1 MTSSPTST
9 LSKIMALLSDGA
21 YHSGRALG
29 EALGMSRAAIWKHIQ
44 QLNQLGVAITSVPSK
59 GYALVTPCI
68 LLDKQKILSML
79 KTHYHVDYD
88 YVTVYDQV
96 ASTQE
101 VARSAPSTP
110 SLGFHLAEHQ
120 SKGRGR
126 FGRSWYSPWGSNIY
140 LSFAWSVERDI
151 SELSGLSLILSL
163 ALIKALRAAG
173 VTDLGVKWPND
184 LIWHDKKLGGILVEM
199 DAVSYSHTR
208 MVIGIGINVNTPEH
222 AQLFIPR
229 AFTSLQRILEK
240 PQDRNLIAAHMIHY
254 LTEDLTRFLSH
265 GLDDFLSE
273 WQQYDVLYGKSITIT
288 SGEQQHTGI
297 MHGINAQG
305 QLLLKQ
311 ADGQITTHSAG
322 ETSLA
327 AMYTTHT

>member
-1 MTSSPTST
+1 MTSSPTSI
-9 LSKIMALLSDGA
+9 LSTIMGLLSDGA
-21 YHSGRALG
+21 YHSGRTLG

-68 LLDKQKILSML
+68 LLDKQTILRDL
-79 KTHYHVDYD
+79 KAHYHIDHD
-88 YVTVYDQV
+88 AITIYDQV
-96 ASTQE
+96 TSTQE
-101 VARSAPSTP
+101 VARSAPNTP

-120 SKGRGR
+120 SQGRGR

-140 LSFAWSVERDI
+140 LSFAWSVDRDI

-163 ALIKALRAAG
+163 ALIKALQAAG
-173 VTDLGVKWPND
+173 VTELGVKWPND

-222 AQLFIPR
+222 AHNFIPR
-229 AFTSLQRILEK
+229 AFTSLQHILGR
-240 PQDRNLIAAHMIHY
+240 PQDRNSIAAHMIYY
-254 LTEDLTRFLSH
+254 LTQDLTKFLAQ
-265 GLDDFLSE
+265 GLSAFLPE
-273 WQQYDVLYGKSITIT
+273 WQQYDVLYGKPITIT
-288 SGEQQHTGI
+288 SGKQKHTGI

-311 ADGQITTHSAG
+311 ADGQISKHSAG

-327 AMYTTHT
+327 GMYTTHP